1 MMPLSAMSI
10 PSLGFKI
17 PGLKTVVLLMSAF
30 ASVQSYAISIEVK
43 QKTGEPAV
51 GVVVLLE
58 SDSAAGANK
67 QMAEMGQRDRE
78 FDPHVLVVQKGST
91 VNFPNYDDIK
101 HHIYS
106 FSSVK
111 TFEQELYEG
120 TASTPVTFDK
130 AGIVELG
137 CNVHDWM
144 LGYIYVTETPYF
156 GMTDEK
162 GKVQIPNAPAGE
174 YLLTVW
180 HPRMENDSH
189 TFTQTIN
196 INDSAMIALTDNVA
210 EAETSDFD
218 LDFDDYE

>member
-1 MMPLSAMSI
+1 MQIQQVNKRLSRLSSLTLAM
-10 PSLGFKI
+10 LA
-17 PGLKTVVLLMSAF
+17 LV
-30 ASVQSYAISIEVK
+30 SVQAKAVSIEVK
-43 QKTGEPAV
+43 QKSGEPAV

-58 SDSAAGANK
+58 GDSATGTNM
-67 QMAEMGQRDRE
+67 QMAEMGQRERE

-120 TASTPVTFDK
+120 TESTPVTFDK

-144 LGYIYVTETPYF
+144 LGYIYVTETPFF
-156 GMTDEK
+156 GMTDED
-162 GKVQIPNAPAGE
+162 GKLQIPNAPAGE
-174 YLLTVW
+174 YQLTVW
-180 HPRMENDSH
+180 HPRMENDSD
-189 TFTQTIN
+189 TYLQTVKL
-196 INDSAMIALTDNVA
+196 NDSGTVTLADNIA

-218 LDFDDYE
+218 FDFDDYE

>member
-1 MMPLSAMSI
+1 MSSLSSRRFPNI
-10 PSLGFKI
+10 LQSVF
-17 PGLKTVVLLMSAF
+17 VVGCTLLATHSNA
-30 ASVQSYAISIEVK
+30 VTLEVT
-43 QKTGEPAV
+43 QKSGEPAA
-51 GVVVLLE
+51 GVVVLLNGDNV
-58 SDSAAGANK
+58 SGVNTS
-67 QMAEMGQRDRE
+67 MAEMGQRERQ

-144 LGYIYVTETPYF
+144 LGYIYITETPYF
-156 GMTDEK
+156 GMTDEQ
-162 GKVQIPNAPAGE
+162 GRLTLPSTPAGE
-174 YLLTVW
+174 YDVTVW

-189 TFTQTIN
+189 RYTATMN
-196 INDSAMIALTDNVA
+196 IADGLAIALPTNVA
-210 EAETSDFD
+210 EADESDFD